1 MSPASPGIPT
11 ALTRGPGADF
21 RELSARYLEEYL
33 AKIDA
38 CLEQLGK
45 EQLWWRPNE
54 ASNSVGNLVL
64 HLVGNLS
71 MWILVS
77 LGDSD
82 YQRRRSEEFQARE
95 THDVDQLR
103 AALAEVVAQCRRV
116 LERLPESE
124 LARPRQVQG
133 YDIDGL
139 GIVYHAV
146 EHMSYHTGQ
155 IVWVT
160 KTLAAPSAVDFYPQ
174 HAGE

>member
-1 MSPASPGIPT
+1 MTTASQGIPT
-11 ALTRGPGADF
+11 ALARGSGAEF

-33 AKIDA
+33 TKIDA
-38 CLEQLGK
+38 CLEQLGE

-71 MWILVS
+71 LWILVT

-95 THDVDQLR
+95 THDAAQLR
-103 AALAEVVAQCRRV
+103 AALAQVIAQCRQV
-116 LERLPESE
+116 LEHLPESE
-124 LARPRQVQG
+124 LDRRRQVQG

-160 KTLAAPSAVDFYPQ
+160 KSLIAEPVVDFYPQ

>member
-1 MSPASPGIPT
+1 MSTTSRGIQT
-11 ALTRGPGADF
+11 ALRRGAGADF

-33 AKIDA
+33 NKIDT
-38 CLEQLGK
+38 CLEKLGE

-71 MWILVS
+71 LWILVS
-77 LGDSD
+77 LGGSD
-82 YQRRRSEEFQARE
+82 FQRRRSEEFQARG
-95 THDVDQLR
+95 THDVTQLR
-103 AALAEVVAQCRRV
+103 AALAETVEQCRQV

-124 LARPRQVQG
+124 LGRPRQVQG
-133 YDIDGL
+133 YEIDGL

-160 KTLAAPSAVDFYPQ
+160 KSLAAQAAVDFYPQ